1 MSNECLHNLSPLLF
15 GYGLPQQVLLP
26 HLPHP
31 HLLPDVAHRLVQVP
45 DQCGAFALVIE
56 KEHLDRQKESF
67 ERLMG
72 GEEAIR
78 EADEDDAATKG

>member
-15 GYGLPQQVLLP
+15 GNGLPQQVLLP
-26 HLPHP
+26 HLPRP
-31 HLLPDVAHRLVQVP
+31 HLLTDVGRRLAQVP
-45 DQCGAFALVIE
+45 DERGAFALIVE

-72 GEEAIR
+72 AKR
-78 EADEDDAATKG
+78 